1 VNDPG
6 ERIERK
12 ESERKAAAMK
22 TELAQG
28 TRAEEVTIRRGG
40 EIYVDDVRI
49 ILQGSFLKIAGL
61 EAEWYG
67 EVREP
72 EAVIR
77 AIRGSTMGADI
88 FTFCQRLPETEPKF
102 SYRMEWES
110 VAAIPI
116 QSYDKWLNEQI
127 NAGARKAIRK
137 AEKKGVKV
145 RVVPFDDAFVHGLT
159 SIVNETPIR
168 QGRPYQ
174 HYGKDLAA
182 VREEFSKDSDRCDFV
197 GAYYGS
203 ELIGFIKLFRTPAY
217 TIPFGM
223 VSKIAHRDKSPQN
236 ALLSKAIELCAEK
249 KLQYLLY
256 GQWSAGGL
264 GDFKQNNGCVRID
277 VPRYYVP
284 LTLRGT
290 IGLRLNLHRGFAEA
304 LPPVLKSKL
313 IAMRSRWHARRSGG
327 PATGASDSG
336 NGRLTAGT
344 PQTEG

>member
-1 VNDPG
+1 MKQPG
-6 ERIERK
+6 RK
-12 ESERKAAAMK
+12 VEAMK
-22 TELAQG
+22 AEQAHG
-28 TRAEEVTIRRGG
+28 TRAEAVIIRG
-40 EIYVDDVRI
+40 EAIYVDDVRI
-49 ILQGSFLKIAGL
+49 VLQGSFLKIAGL

-77 AIRGSTMGADI
+77 AIRGSSMGADI
-88 FTFCQRLPETEPKF
+88 FTFCQRLPETEPRF
-102 SYRMEWES
+102 GYRMEWEP

-116 QSYDKWLNEQI
+116 HSYDKWLNEQI
-127 NAGARKAIRK
+127 NSGARKAIRK

-145 RVVPFDDAFVHGLT
+145 RVVPFDDAFVKGLT

-182 VREEFSKDSDRCDFV
+182 VQEEFSKDRDRCDFV

-203 ELIGFIKLFRTPAY
+203 ELIGFIKLFQTPTYA
-217 TIPFGM
+217 IPFGM

-249 KLQYLLY
+249 KLQHLLY
-256 GQWSAGGL
+256 GQWSEGGL
-264 GDFKQNNGCVRID
+264 GDFKQHNGCIRID

-284 LTLRGT
+284 LTLRG
-290 IGLRLNLHRGFAEA
+290 GVALRLNLHRGFAAA
-304 LPPVLKSKL
+304 LPPALKLRL
-313 IAMRSRWHARRSGG
+313 IALRSRWYAKKSGS
-327 PATGASDSG
+327 PTASAPESG
-336 NGRLTAGT
+336 SDTLTAGRL
-344 PQTEG
+344 QAEE

>member
-1 VNDPG
+1 VVN
-6 ERIERK
+6 ERQEAERQVTAMK
-12 ESERKAAAMK
+12 SER
-22 TELAQG
+22 TQG
-28 TRAEEVTIRRGG
+28 TNAGEVTIRGG
-40 EIYVDDVRI
+40 EVHVDGVRA

-67 EVREP
+67 EVKDP
-72 EAVIR
+72 EAVIGV
-77 AIRGSTMGADI
+77 IRTVLPEVDI

-102 SYRMEWES
+102 GYRMEWEP

-116 QSYDKWLNEQI
+116 QSYDKWFNEQI
-127 NAGARKAIRK
+127 NSGARKAIRK

-145 RVVPFDDAFVHGLT
+145 RVVPFDDAFVEGLT
-159 SIVNETPIR
+159 CIVNETPIR

-182 VREEFSKDSDRCDFV
+182 VREEFSQDADRCDFV
-197 GAYYGS
+197 GAYYGR

-217 TIPFGM
+217 AIPFGM

-249 KLQYLLY
+249 QLQYLLY

-284 LTLRGT
+284 LTLKGT
-290 IGLRLNLHRGFAEA
+290 LALRWNLHRGLVAA
-304 LPPVLKSKL
+304 LPPALKARL
-313 IAMRSRWHARRSGG
+313 IALRSRLYARRPGG
-327 PATGASDSG
+327 PAAGVPEDAPGSEHGAAAAG
-336 NGRLTAGT
+336 KQQTAG
-344 PQTEG
+344 